1 MHHAAKL
8 SDMEIPTIMLGGT
21 LKLSTKA
28 IIGATSMEQLQHFR
42 FNKAFRTNGAH
53 LEFGLTTPDPEEAA
67 LKACYS
73 SSRNSLCFTGSYKI

>member
-1 MHHAAKL
+1 MIYLDAGSTTLEMIPFSWETNPCSDEFRASRAKL

-42 FNKAFRTNGAH
+42 FNKAFRN
-53 LEFGLTTPDPEEAA
+53 
-67 LKACYS
+67 
-73 SSRNSLCFTGSYKI
+73 

>member
-1 MHHAAKL
+1 MTNSVHHAAKL

-42 FNKAFRTNGAH
+42 FNKAF
-53 LEFGLTTPDPEEAA
+53 
-67 LKACYS
+67 
-73 SSRNSLCFTGSYKI
+73 